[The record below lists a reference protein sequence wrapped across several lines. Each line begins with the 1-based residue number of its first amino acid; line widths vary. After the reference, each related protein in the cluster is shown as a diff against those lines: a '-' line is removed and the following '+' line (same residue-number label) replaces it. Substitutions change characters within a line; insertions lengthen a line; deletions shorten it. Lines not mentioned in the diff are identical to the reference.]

1 MVSIGRNK
9 LDVGFVA
16 LRRNRQFQQQ
26 CVVFRASDRLVFRAS
41 DRLQSLKSKPAR
53 LRSLDPRYA
62 DRGARLLL
70 SWSFYPGDPVRRREP
85 ADATTN

>member
-26 CVVFRASDRLVFRAS
+26 CVVFRASDRV
-41 DRLQSLKSKPAR
+41 QSLKSKPAR